1 MEIIKHL
8 TRLAI
13 GAAIV
18 IGGTVLI
25 GLLMYFLPAIV
36 AIGFVLL
43 SLVMFLLI
51 FYLLGYLVLDA
62 FEERRAKKGTA
73 TWK

>member
-13 GAAIV
+13 GATIV

-25 GLLMYFLPAIV
+25 GLLIYFLPQV
-36 AIGFVLL
+36 VSVGFVLITL
-43 SLVMFLLI
+43 GMFLLI

>member
-43 SLVMFLLI
+43 SLVMFLLM
-51 FYLLGYLVLDA
+51 FYLLGLIVLDEI
-62 FEERRAKKGTA
+62 EEHRAKKGA
-73 TWK
+73 TKWR